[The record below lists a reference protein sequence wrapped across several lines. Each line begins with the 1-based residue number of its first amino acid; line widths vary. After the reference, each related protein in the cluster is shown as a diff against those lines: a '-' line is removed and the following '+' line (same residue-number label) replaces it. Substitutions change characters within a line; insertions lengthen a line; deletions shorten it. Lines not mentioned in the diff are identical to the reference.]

1 MLKFRLEPE
10 AVSNI
15 DNRMLAKNPF
25 NIEMRTDDG
34 DFTEEIEEY
43 VNDRIG
49 FRDQMILKYTLL
61 NDRLFGKM
69 VHPSYCYGQDGHVFF
84 KMYDNV
90 EYGDFHETFA
100 DMVKKI
106 QDYCEE
112 RSVPFLFVLEP
123 SKESILDEYLPK
135 GVQRDDSW
143 RNMFLEALDK
153 RGVHYIDNMVILQK
167 KTDAGEI
174 VFNQKYDV
182 GHWND
187 LGAYYGTNMIL
198 SEVQKSFSGVH
209 INTYEEL
216 EISQK
221 LETSLEVSE
230 FPIYE
235 WVPEISIPTK
245 AENLTN
251 DFVEEVEINPNH
263 PVFGYYKNQQRINE
277 NAPKVLMFQGSHMN
291 SYGTKYI
298 VNGLGEYIYVHN
310 YQNIIDFSY
319 YFNIF
324 QPEYVIFEVAD
335 RTLLNPFFDYNHM
348 KGMKLAPTLKS
359 VETFV
364 SKKENL
370 ILDPEMI
377 HEEKGKMLTKVF
389 WNGSDEIEEDYI
401 WMVLDK
407 EFDMRK
413 NKDGLYELTLLNE
426 TWENN
431 KDALVVITQV
441 GENMRI
447 YK

>member
-1 MLKFRLEPE
+1 MLNFHLGSE
-10 AVSNI
+10 AVSDI

-25 NIEMRTDDG
+25 GAEMRANGG
-34 DFTEEIEEY
+34 DFTEEIENY

-49 FRDQMILKYTLL
+49 FRDQMILEYTLL

-69 VHPSYCYGQDGHVFF
+69 VHPSYCYGQDGQVFF

-100 DMVKKI
+100 DMIKKI

-135 GVQRDDSW
+135 GVQRNDSW
-143 RNMFLEALDK
+143 INMFLEALDK
-153 RGVHYIDNMVILQK
+153 RGVHYIDNTVILQD
-167 KTDAGEI
+167 KTDEGEM
-174 VFNQKYDV
+174 VFNQKFDA

-187 LGAYYGTNMIL
+187 LGAFYGTNMIL

-209 INTYEEL
+209 VNTYEEL
-216 EISQK
+216 EISDK

-230 FPIYE
+230 FPIHE
-235 WVPEISIPTK
+235 WVPEISVPTE
-245 AENLTN
+245 AENLTDN
-251 DFVEEVEINPNH
+251 FVEEVEINSNH

-291 SYGTKYI
+291 SYGKKYMI
-298 VNGLGEYIYVHN
+298 NGFGEYIHIHN
-310 YQNIIDFSY
+310 YQNIINFPY

-335 RTLLNPFFDYNHM
+335 RTLISEFFNYTNM
-348 KGMKLAPTLKS
+348 EEMKLTPTLAYAKTIVTEIENINLDS
-359 VETFV
+359 DMILV
-364 SKKENL
+364 KKGKTLTKLLWNGNDSSEEYIWI
-370 ILDPEMI
+370 ILD
-377 HEEKGKMLTKVF
+377 K
-389 WNGSDEIEEDYI
+389 DY
-401 WMVLDK
+401 
-407 EFDMRK
+407 DMRK
-413 NKDGLYELTLLNE
+413 NNDGIYELTVMNHIWE
-426 TWENN
+426 KYENN
-431 KDALVVITQV
+431 FIIVTQT
-441 GENMRI
+441 GGNMQI